1 VTFLLRLHLDPLL
14 GCRGRPRHWTQ
25 TAPELSGSVVTQIS
39 QPTAHSPIW
48 QLLPPFPEGCVYG
61 LDLRPQPIP
70 GGWVTPA
77 LLTRARTSCI
87 WRVRGDLRGRLGDHI
102 MMDIDN
108 QSAEQEDYG
117 PDAAAGG
124 EPPSPLIRPRPA
136 AVQGQEQRWSSAG
149 DDEFR
154 RPHEDPAFGT
164 QSVAKKEQAKAA
176 QADPV
181 SPTCVPA
188 CPTGCGQV

>member
-1 VTFLLRLHLDPLL
+1 MSDRMTFSLRLHLDPLL

-136 AVQGQEQRWSSAG
+136 
-149 DDEFR
+149 FYR
-154 RPHEDPAFGT
+154 RHNDCKPAHMHANVVASL
-164 QSVAKKEQAKAA
+164 QSVTLA
-176 QADPV
+176 QARKFARRARSYRRALADPQND
-181 SPTCVPA
+181 CF
-188 CPTGCGQV
+188 